1 MAGMQQGGR
10 CAEVEERQHGSDG
23 GDNRVAHKS
32 ATKGLRWSVLRWGV
46 AAAATG
52 SGRVLARRGDGGGER
67 WWRQQGAAACLHGA
81 AAIAAVAVAETSLA
95 SPWPPPRSSSP
106 GT

>member
-32 ATKGLRWSVLRWGV
+32 ATKGLRWSVS
-46 AAAATG
+46 G
-52 SGRVLARRGDGGGER
+52 SGGGRRERRGQARATGGER
-67 WWRQQGAAACLHGA
+67 RGERERAL
-81 AAIAAVAVAETSLA
+81 
-95 SPWPPPRSSSP
+95 
-106 GT
+106 

>member
-46 AAAATG
+46 AAARASVCSAAWQRG
-52 SGRVLARRGDGGGER
+52 SGGGGEQLR
-67 WWRQQGAAACLHGA
+67 A
-81 AAIAAVAVAETSLA
+81 
-95 SPWPPPRSSSP
+95 
-106 GT
+106 